1 MKVFNRIVVVI
12 GILLGLA
19 GSLFVLLYPIQAAEA
34 AQAVVAQFEE
44 ALFDA
49 RFQTLFIVTMV
60 VLIALLLFLLV
71 LELRRGRRK
80 FVRIRTEGPAKAV
93 LGVDSIEQ
101 SLEFRIDELA
111 GVRKV
116 VPHVRSRG
124 KDVEV
129 SVDLDTSPSVNIPVL
144 TDQVVNLCRDIVEGQ
159 LGVKLHGKIMINVHH
174 EPYPRGTMPPT
185 QPLPKGAEAI
195 ATQPRFVEPQ
205 PAPRPEP
212 APAREA
218 ALPKPPVQAKAVAQE
233 KPAPAPVAPAPDVTE
248 EAEATKEPWFRRHH
262 AEPAP
267 AAPEPKIEMPAEP
280 EREATVA
287 ATPPSQPG
295 PRPLGDLAP
304 LTDLT
309 ETAAPPA
316 QAPAG
321 EEDDL
326 DDLDL
331 YDPTARDE

>member
-12 GILLGLA
+12 GILVGLA
-19 GSLFVLLYPIQAAEA
+19 GSLLVLLYPLQAAETV
-34 AQAVVAQFEE
+34 QAVVAQFQE
-44 ALFDA
+44 ALYDA

-80 FVRIRTEGPAKAV
+80 SVRIRTEGPAKAV

-101 SLEFRIDELA
+101 SLEYRIDELV

-129 SVDLDTSPSVNIPVL
+129 AVDLDTSPSVNIPVL

-205 PAPRPEP
+205 PKP
-212 APAREA
+212 AQEREVVA
-218 ALPKPPVQAKAVAQE
+218 VPKPPVQAKAVVQE
-233 KPAPAPVAPAPDVTE
+233 RPAPAPVAPASTVTE
-248 EAEATKEPWFRRHH
+248 DTGAKEPWFRRHH
-262 AEPAP
+262 AEPVP
-267 AAPEPKIEMPAEP
+267 AEPEPKIETPAEP
-280 EREATVA
+280 EPEVTAPD
-287 ATPPSQPG
+287 TPPAQPG

-316 QAPAG
+316 QAPAE

-331 YDPTARDE
+331 YDPTVHDE